1 MTNTVKIIP
10 EGVEKLKQLE
20 SDLNN
25 SKKITIKNGFNLV
38 IEHNCP
44 NRGHFFDTLEKVG
57 RADGQEG
64 ISYEFIQESS
74 GLGFRVSPIVAKYI
88 FLKEFS
94 QNING
99 SIVKIRQHN
108 RAVVYNNAR
117 NKILKANSVEELKSI
132 TWNFIK
138 PNGVEISIDEK
149 VKEIKEGDNLDLK
162 KALEKALD
170 KDGNLHFIKKLD
182 DLEQK

>member
-1 MTNTVKIIP
+1 M
-10 EGVEKLKQLE
+10 G
-20 SDLNN
+20 
-25 SKKITIKNGFNLV
+25 KK
-38 IEHNCP
+38 
-44 NRGHFFDTLEKVG
+44 
-57 RADGQEG
+57 G

-117 NKILKANSVEELKSI
+117 NKILKANSVEELELI

>member
-1 MTNTVKIIP
+1 MIDIVTRD
-10 EGVEKLKQLE
+10 EKLRQLE
-20 SDLNN
+20 NDLNN
-25 SKKITIKNGFNLV
+25 SKKIIIKNGFNII

-57 RADGQEG
+57 RADEQEG

-74 GLGFRVSPIVAKYI
+74 GLGFRVSPKIAKYI
-88 FLKEFS
+88 FIKEFS
-94 QNING
+94 QNIKG

-108 RAVVYNNAR
+108 TAVVYNNAR
-117 NKILKANSVEELKSI
+117 NRILNANSVEELESM

-138 PNGVEISIDEK
+138 PNGVEINIDEK
-149 VKEIKEGDNLDLK
+149 VNEIINSENEDLI
-162 KALEKALD
+162 KALNKALD

-182 DLEQK
+182 DLEEK